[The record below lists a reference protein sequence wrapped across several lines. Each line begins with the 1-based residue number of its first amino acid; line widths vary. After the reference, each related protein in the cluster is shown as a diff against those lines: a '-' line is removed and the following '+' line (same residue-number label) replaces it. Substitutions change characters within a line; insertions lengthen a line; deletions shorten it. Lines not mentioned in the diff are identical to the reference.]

1 MMARDIFAIQAAGVG
16 VEREFSIAGNFNV
29 DNRVYG
35 DEVLGALMICNHA
48 QSEENRASKF
58 DYYSIQARATPVKDD
73 ELEGELDDHDN
84 LLDSLIQSLSSAGD
98 ISDGEDEEYRS
109 FNHIDER
116 ANDDNIT
123 PMPRGRRSNIIDQ
136 MELDI
141 ASSPPRMQ
149 AFQSRTR
156 SRTPITTLLSS
167 PMGRMTTAPRF
178 NGRGMTDVR
187 DGSVTDSDRTPTVQP
202 VSRSSSLRGGGR
214 RSGLRQSVRI
224 SINEAASLVNGRPAT
239 KRLRANTNG
248 SP

>member
-1 MMARDIFAIQAAGVG
+1 MMARDIFVIQAAGVG

-35 DEVLGALMICNHA
+35 DEVLGALMVCNHA

-58 DYYSIQARATPVKDD
+58 DYYSIQARATPVKND

-84 LLDSLIQSLSSAGD
+84 LLDSLVQSLSSAGD
-98 ISDGEDEEYRS
+98 ISDSEDDEYRGFS
-109 FNHIDER
+109 HIDEH

-123 PMPRGRRSNIIDQ
+123 PMHRGRRTNIIDQ
-136 MELDI
+136 MELDL
-141 ASSPPRMQ
+141 ASSPPRL
-149 AFQSRTR
+149 QSRNR
-156 SRTPITTLLSS
+156 SRTPTTTLLSS

-178 NGRGMTDVR
+178 TGRGVTSSRV
-187 DGSVTDSDRTPTVQP
+187 GSVTDSDRSPTVQP
-202 VSRSSSLRGGGR
+202 VSRRSSVRGGGR

-224 SINEAASLVNGRPAT
+224 SVNEAALLVNGRPAT

-248 SP
+248 SL